1 MKGGGDMALTSKQED
16 FCKNIADGSN
26 ITNAAIKAGYSKKT
40 AYSTGSE
47 NMKKP
52 DIQARVLELQEDKV
66 KLLRRRFIG
75 ESEKAFNV
83 LVRVMEDEDTPPQTK
98 TQTAKILLDYAG
110 FKPIDK
116 QETNVTG
123 ELDIGKQSELVRKYL
138 KV

>member
-16 FCKNIADGSN
+16 FCRNIADGSN

-52 DIQARVLELQEDKV
+52 DIQARVSELQEDKV
-66 KLLRRRFIG
+66 TLLRRRFIG

-83 LVRVMEDEDTPPQTK
+83 LVRVMEDENTPPQTK

-138 KV
+138 NV

>member
-1 MKGGGDMALTSKQED
+1 MALTSKQED
-16 FCKNIADGSN
+16 FCRNIADGSN

-52 DIQARVLELQEDKV
+52 DIQARVSELQEDKV
-66 KLLRRRFIG
+66 TLLRRRFIG

-83 LVRVMEDEDTPPQTK
+83 LVRVMEDENTPPQTK

-123 ELDIGKQSELVRKYL
+123 ELDIGKRSELVRKYL
-138 KV
+138 NV

>member
-26 ITNAAIKAGYSKKT
+26 MTNAAIKAGYSKKT

-52 DIQARVLELQEDKV
+52 DIQARVSELQEDKV

-138 KV
+138 RV

>member
-1 MKGGGDMALTSKQED
+1 MALTSKQED
-16 FCKNIADGSN
+16 FCNNIAEGSN

-52 DIQARVLELQEDKV
+52 DIQARVSELQEDKV

>member
-1 MKGGGDMALTSKQED
+1 MALTSKQED

-138 KV
+138 NV

>member
-1 MKGGGDMALTSKQED
+1 MALTSKQED

-52 DIQARVLELQEDKV
+52 DIQARVSELQEDKV

-83 LVRVMEDEDTPPQTK
+83 LIRVMEDEDTPPQTK

-123 ELDIGKQSELVRKYL
+123 ALDIGKQSELVRKYL
-138 KV
+138 RV

>member
-1 MKGGGDMALTSKQED
+1 MALTSKQED
-16 FCKNIADGSN
+16 FCRNIADGSN
-26 ITNAAIKAGYSKKT
+26 ITKAAIKAGYSKKT

-52 DIQARVLELQEDKV
+52 DIQARVSELQEDKV
-66 KLLRRRFIG
+66 TLLRRRFIG

-83 LVRVMEDEDTPPQTK
+83 LVRVMEDENTPPQTK

-138 KV
+138 NV